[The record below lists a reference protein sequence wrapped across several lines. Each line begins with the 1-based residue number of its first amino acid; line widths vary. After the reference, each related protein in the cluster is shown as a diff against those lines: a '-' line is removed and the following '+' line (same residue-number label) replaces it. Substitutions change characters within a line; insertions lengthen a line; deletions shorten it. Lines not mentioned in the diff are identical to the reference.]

1 LALNVFLSYLKDMTQ
16 RDTIPGEGKPIVI
29 TNLIGAKKAV
39 LEYLNQAINQFGIYR
54 LNFINV

>member
-1 LALNVFLSYLKDMTQ
+1 MTQ